1 MADTSKIEWTDATW
15 NPITG
20 CTLVSDGCRHCYAA
34 TLAATR
40 LKHHPSREGL
50 ARINAAGEAKF
61 TGEVRFNEQWL
72 DQPLRWRKPRMIFV
86 CAHGDLFHES
96 VPDEWIDRVFAVMA
110 LSPRHTFQVLTKRPE
125 RAQSYLAR
133 LTERGPADTLAAVAG
148 ADHGEEA
155 DPWVANFINGWS
167 RPVEL
172 QDDNPADGTV
182 PRWPLPNVWL
192 GVSIED
198 QATADAR
205 IPHLLATPAAVRF
218 VSAEPTLGPLDLTA
232 ITAERGSLRPYRAN
246 VDALRGACQSH
257 DHRSDDWFRLAS
269 HLDWIIV
276 GGESGPHARPMHPDW
291 ARSLR
296 DQCQAAGVAFFF
308 KQWGE
313 WGPVT
318 IDQDPDDGTIGP
330 AYPVRD
336 CTSEWSAHH
345 GEKECLFWQGLD
357 LVHWPHIETF
367 PAHGAR
373 RIGKKRAGRLLDG
386 REWNEM
392 PEAGHG

>member
-1 MADTSKIEWTDATW
+1 MAENTAIEWTDATW

-20 CTLVSDGCRHCYAA
+20 CTLVSEGCRHCYAA
-34 TLAATR
+34 SLAATR
-40 LKHHPSREGL
+40 LKNHPSRAGL

-61 TGEVRFNEQWL
+61 TGEVRFNEKWL

-86 CAHGDLFHES
+86 CAHGDLFHEN

-110 LSPRHTFQVLTKRPE
+110 LSPQHTFQVLTKRPE
-125 RAQSYLAR
+125 RARAYLSKLSDEPSEWRCKRLDYAR
-133 LTERGPADTLAAVAG
+133 LTV
-148 ADHGEEA
+148 
-155 DPWVANFINGWS
+155 
-167 RPVEL
+167 
-172 QDDNPADGTV
+172 
-182 PRWPLPNVWL
+182 WPLPNVWL
-192 GVSIED
+192 GTSVED
-198 QATADAR
+198 QATANAR
-205 IPHLLATPAAVRF
+205 IPHVLATPAAVRF
-218 VSAEPTLGPLDLTA
+218 LSCEPLLGPVDLTS
-232 ITAERGSLRPYRAN
+232 IERRGGTGLMRPLDGRFN
-246 VDALRGACQSH
+246 T
-257 DHRSDDWFRLAS
+257 
-269 HLDWIIV
+269 LDWVIV
-276 GGESGPHARPMHPDW
+276 GGESGPRARPMHPDW

-318 IDQDPDDGTIGP
+318 IDQDPDYGTIGP

-336 CTSEWSAHH
+336 CTSDWSAHY

-373 RIGKKRAGRLLDG
+373 RIGKKAAGRLLDE
-386 REWNEM
+386 RTWDQM
-392 PEAGHG
+392 PGCAP